1 MSSEGNKGRFGIL
14 IGAMAVAVVALG
26 VMLYLRSEENHKL
39 DLEKQSLAMELTIMK
54 EDLLSQVGENDSL
67 NAFIQYETS
76 RLSTVIDSINSVNVQ
91 NKKQLTNYRY
101 RLSGMKKDNASLVSR
116 LDSTNTAYAI
126 LKLREQMVADSLNNA
141 IAANQNL
148 TGRNSSLT
156 TTVAQGKQL
165 VLASSKLT
173 PVRITGSGKER
184 STKKAKRTDRI
195 NVCVTLAKNRIADQ
209 GERVLYV
216 KLFAPNGK
224 PVDAPES
231 NKAVVGGE
239 QSGFNGSAKITYT
252 GDAQEICIAANRAT
266 DAPIKLTSGI
276 YTAAIMTN
284 SYVVGTVAIELR

>member
-14 IGAMAVAVVALG
+14 IGAMAVAVIALG

-67 NAFIQYETS
+67 NAFIQYETT

-101 RLSGMKKDNASLVSR
+101 RLSGMKKENASLVSR

>member
-101 RLSGMKKDNASLVSR
+101 RLSGMKKENASLVSR

>member
-14 IGAMAVAVVALG
+14 VGAMAVAVIALG

-67 NAFIQYETS
+67 NAFIQYETT

-101 RLSGMKKDNASLVSR
+101 RLSGMKKENASLVSR

-148 TGRNSSLT
+148 TGRNASLT

-165 VLASSKLT
+165 VLASSRLT

-266 DAPIKLTSGI
+266 DAPIKLAPGI

>member
-14 IGAMAVAVVALG
+14 IGAMAVAVIALG
-26 VMLYLRSEENHKL
+26 VMLFLRSEENHKL

-101 RLSGMKKDNASLVSR
+101 RLSGIKKENASLVSR

>member
-14 IGAMAVAVVALG
+14 IGAMAVAVIALG

-148 TGRNSSLT
+148 TGRNTSLT

-266 DAPIKLTSGI
+266 DAPVKLTPGI

>member
-1 MSSEGNKGRFGIL
+1 
-14 IGAMAVAVVALG
+14 
-26 VMLYLRSEENHKL
+26 
-39 DLEKQSLAMELTIMK
+39 MK

-76 RLSTVIDSINSVNVQ
+76 RLSTVIDSINSVNMQ

-101 RLSGMKKDNASLVSR
+101 RLSGMKKENASLVSR

-148 TGRNSSLT
+148 TGRNASLT

-165 VLASSKLT
+165 VLASSSLT

-266 DAPIKLTSGI
+266 DAPVKLTPGI

>member
-1 MSSEGNKGRFGIL
+1 MSSEGKKGRFGIL
-14 IGAMAVAVVALG
+14 VGAMAVAVIALG

-67 NAFIQYETS
+67 NSFIQYETT

-101 RLSGMKKDNASLVSR
+101 RLSGMKKENASLVSR

-148 TGRNSSLT
+148 TGRNASLT

-165 VLASSKLT
+165 VLASSRLT

-195 NVCVTLAKNRIADQ
+195 NVCVTLAKNRISDQ

-266 DAPIKLTSGI
+266 DAPIKLAPGI

>member
-148 TGRNSSLT
+148 TGRNASLT

-165 VLASSKLT
+165 VLASSRLT

-195 NVCVTLAKNRIADQ
+195 NVCVTLAKNRISDQ

-266 DAPIKLTSGI
+266 DAPIKLAPGI

>member
-1 MSSEGNKGRFGIL
+1 MSSEGKKGRFGIL
-14 IGAMAVAVVALG
+14 VGAMAVAVIALG

-67 NAFIQYETS
+67 NAFIQYETT

-101 RLSGMKKDNASLVSR
+101 RLSGMKKENASLVSR

-148 TGRNSSLT
+148 TGRNASLT

-165 VLASSKLT
+165 VLASSRLT

>member
-1 MSSEGNKGRFGIL
+1 MSSEGKKGRFGIL
-14 IGAMAVAVVALG
+14 VGAMAVAVIALG

-67 NAFIQYETS
+67 NAFIQYETT

-101 RLSGMKKDNASLVSR
+101 RLSGMKKENASLVSR

-148 TGRNSSLT
+148 TGRNASLT

-165 VLASSKLT
+165 VLASSRLT

-266 DAPIKLTSGI
+266 DAPIKLAPGI
-276 YTAAIMTN
+276 YTQR
-284 SYVVGTVAIELR
+284 L

>member
-1 MSSEGNKGRFGIL
+1 MSSEGKKGRFGIFV
-14 IGAMAVAVVALG
+14 GAMAVAVIALG

-67 NAFIQYETS
+67 NAFIQYETT

-101 RLSGMKKDNASLVSR
+101 RLSGMKKENASLVSR

-148 TGRNSSLT
+148 TGRNASLT

-165 VLASSKLT
+165 VLASSRLT

-195 NVCVTLAKNRIADQ
+195 NVCVTLAKNRISDQ

-266 DAPIKLTSGI
+266 DAPIKLAPGI

>member
-1 MSSEGNKGRFGIL
+1 
-14 IGAMAVAVVALG
+14 
-26 VMLYLRSEENHKL
+26 
-39 DLEKQSLAMELTIMK
+39 
-54 EDLLSQVGENDSL
+54 
-67 NAFIQYETS
+67 
-76 RLSTVIDSINSVNVQ
+76 
-91 NKKQLTNYRY
+91 
-101 RLSGMKKDNASLVSR
+101 MKKDNASLVSR

-165 VLASSKLT
+165 VLASSRLT

-252 GDAQEICIAANRAT
+252 GDAQEICIAANRAK
-266 DAPIKLTSGI
+266 DAPVKLTPGI

>member
-14 IGAMAVAVVALG
+14 IGAMAVAVIALG

-101 RLSGMKKDNASLVSR
+101 RLSGMKKENASLVSR

-148 TGRNSSLT
+148 TGRNTSLT

>member
-14 IGAMAVAVVALG
+14 IGAMAVAVIALG

-67 NAFIQYETS
+67 NAFIQYETT

-101 RLSGMKKDNASLVSR
+101 RLSGMKKENASLVSR

-148 TGRNSSLT
+148 TGRNTSLT

-266 DAPIKLTSGI
+266 DAPIKLAPGI

>member
-14 IGAMAVAVVALG
+14 IGAMAVAVIALG

-101 RLSGMKKDNASLVSR
+101 RLSGMKKENASLVSR

-165 VLASSKLT
+165 VLASSRLT

>member
-14 IGAMAVAVVALG
+14 IGAMAVAVIALG

-148 TGRNSSLT
+148 TGRNTSLT

>member
-67 NAFIQYETS
+67 NSFIQYETT

-101 RLSGMKKDNASLVSR
+101 RLSGMKKENASLVSR

-148 TGRNSSLT
+148 TGRNASLT

-165 VLASSKLT
+165 VLASSRLT

-195 NVCVTLAKNRIADQ
+195 NVCVTLAKNRISDQ

-266 DAPIKLTSGI
+266 DAPIKLAPGI

>member
-14 IGAMAVAVVALG
+14 LGAMAVAVIALG

-67 NAFIQYETS
+67 NAFIQYETT

-101 RLSGMKKDNASLVSR
+101 RLSGMKKENASLVSR

-148 TGRNSSLT
+148 TGRNASLT

-165 VLASSKLT
+165 VLASSRLT

-266 DAPIKLTSGI
+266 DAPIKLAPGI

>member
-1 MSSEGNKGRFGIL
+1 MSSEGKKGRFGIL
-14 IGAMAVAVVALG
+14 LGAMAVAVIALG

-67 NAFIQYETS
+67 NAFIQYETT

-101 RLSGMKKDNASLVSR
+101 RLSGMKKENASLVSR

-148 TGRNSSLT
+148 TGRNASLT

-165 VLASSKLT
+165 VLASSRLT